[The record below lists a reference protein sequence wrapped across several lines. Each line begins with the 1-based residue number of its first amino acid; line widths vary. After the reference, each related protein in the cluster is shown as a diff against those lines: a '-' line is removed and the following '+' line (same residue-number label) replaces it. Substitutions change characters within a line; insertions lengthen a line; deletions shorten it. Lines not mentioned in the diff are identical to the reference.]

1 MSLPGRV
8 RVRISSEAAGQIS
21 LTPVISQEMPVE
33 ELIEI
38 LLHAAG
44 KDAPRIREMLARGSV
59 VEGASRF
66 RWDPIRADAA
76 SVQAVLGRFPDPE
89 PLRAFDAARCF
100 HARFRGPHGTI
111 ELPREIAVQRRL
123 LSRQTFWSALMDA
136 IAPFPPEY
144 IGYSYRQRADEYR
157 IRLSRAAISRIVQE
171 TGKLKHAALADRLRR
186 LEFETVEFSVRR

>member
-1 MSLPGRV
+1 MSLPARV

-21 LTPVISQEMPVE
+21 LTPVISQEMPLE

-38 LLHAAG
+38 LLQAAG
-44 KDAPRIREMLARGSV
+44 KDAARIREMLARGSV

-66 RWDPIRADAA
+66 RWDAIHADAA
-76 SVQAVLGRFPDPE
+76 AVDAALGRFPDPE

-100 HARFRGPHGTI
+100 QARFRGPYGTI
-111 ELPREIAVQRRL
+111 ELPREIAARRRL
-123 LSRQTFWSALMDA
+123 LSRRTFWSALMDA

-157 IRLSRAAISRIVQE
+157 ITLSRSGISRILQE
-171 TGKLKHAALADRLRR
+171 TGKLKHAGLADRLRR
-186 LEFETVEFSVRR
+186 LGFETIELSVRR

>member
-8 RVRISSEAAGQIS
+8 RVRISSEAAGRIS
-21 LTPVISQEMPVE
+21 LTPVISQDIAIED
-33 ELIEI
+33 LIEI

-44 KDAPRIREMLARGSV
+44 KDVARIREILAQGSV
-59 VEGASRF
+59 IDGASRF
-66 RWDPIRADAA
+66 RWDAIHADAA
-76 SVQAVLGRFPDPE
+76 SVEAALGRFPDPE

-100 HARFRGPHGTI
+100 RARFRGPHGTV
-111 ELPREIAVQRRL
+111 ELPREIAARKRL

-157 IRLSRAAISRIVQE
+157 ISLSGAGISRILQE
-171 TGKLKHAALADRLRR
+171 TGKLKHAGLADRLRR
-186 LEFETVEFSVRR
+186 LEFESVELSVRR

>member
-21 LTPVISQEMPVE
+21 LTPVISQDIAIED
-33 ELIEI
+33 LIEL

-44 KDAPRIREMLARGSV
+44 KDAARICEMLARGSV

-66 RWDPIRADAA
+66 RWDPIHAGAA
-76 SVQAVLGRFPDPE
+76 SVEAALGRFPDPD

-100 HARFRGPHGTI
+100 LARFRGPHGTI
-111 ELPREIAVQRRL
+111 ELPREIAEHRRL

-136 IAPFPPEY
+136 VAPFPAEY

-157 IRLSRAAISRIVQE
+157 ITLSRAGISQILQE
-171 TGKLKHAALADRLRR
+171 TGKLKHAGIADRLRR
-186 LEFETVEFSVRR
+186 LEFEVIELSVRR